1 MADKPGWRWDDDW
14 RHVAVM
20 DWLVTAPRAREPR
33 TRQGLADKLG
43 VDVRTMRGWIDHPQF
58 REEWQRRVTKL
69 LGSPERAQAVMDTLY
84 ESATDVDNRN
94 QVQAAKLYLEAT
106 NAIKPPPIEMTVK
119 RPVDMTDDELDALIA
134 QGAKEMRAEKHEA
147 ASGGSAEAENAPAVD

>member
-20 DWLVTAPRAREPR
+20 DWLVTPPRARTPK
-33 TRQGLADKLG
+33 TRQDLADQLG
-43 VDVRTMRGWIDHPQF
+43 VDVRTMRGWIDNKQF
-58 REEWQRRVTKL
+58 REAWQQRVQKL

-84 ESATDVDNRN
+84 ESATDVLNRN

-106 NAIKPPPIEMTVK
+106 NAIKPPAIEMTVK
-119 RPVDMTDDELDALIA
+119 RPVDMSDDELDAMLA
-134 QGAKEMRAEKHEA
+134 QGAKEMREA
-147 ASGGSAEAENAPAVD
+147 KPEAEAEAADADADT